1 MATYNFTGFAPDA
14 FSQPTGSTMQ
24 LEPDWDGQDDGYDFE
39 ITDDESDFQGDANNN
54 ETGDDTSQQTAVV
67 RDETYDQDGPNTITG
82 TTNDDTLRG
91 GGGNDSI
98 EGGEGEDSIDGG
110 AGDDSI
116 YGDAGNDT
124 MSGGD
129 GTGYGDSIDASAT
142 TDGTEIETGGG
153 DDTITGGQ
161 GDDRLL
167 GEDDA
172 DTFIVEDNFGN
183 DTIDLTNLSGPVTVT
198 YSGEEAGTIT
208 DGTYSSKFSVRDQ

>member
-39 ITDDESDFQGDANNN
+39 ITDDESDFQ
-54 ETGDDTSQQTAVV
+54 
-67 RDETYDQDGPNTITG
+67 
-82 TTNDDTLRG
+82 
-91 GGGNDSI
+91 
-98 EGGEGEDSIDGG
+98 
-110 AGDDSI
+110 
-116 YGDAGNDT
+116 GDAGNDT

-183 DTIDLTNLSGPVTVT
+183 DTIDGGEGGDDDDTIDLTNLSGLVTVT
-198 YSGEEAGTIT
+198 YSGGR
-208 DGTYSSKFSVRDQ
+208 GRDDHRRHIFQ